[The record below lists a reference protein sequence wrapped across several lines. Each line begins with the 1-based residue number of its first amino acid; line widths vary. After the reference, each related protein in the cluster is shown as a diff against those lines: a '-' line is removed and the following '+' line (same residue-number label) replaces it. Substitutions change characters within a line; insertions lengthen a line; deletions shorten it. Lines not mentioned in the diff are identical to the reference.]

1 MTELEQA
8 RLEQAFQ
15 AAKEWKQQRASHR
28 NDGGGGWEE
37 PKTNFEK
44 AKNDIMLEYDQN
56 VNPDAVSKE
65 LEDQLRFVMQVVQQQ
80 ASNTFVKRGDDFTRN
95 PELWIAFFARYPLLF
110 NFRERES
117 KTFDKKEFSLDANAE
132 LITDCLGANTPK
144 SIADSFIKALQKA
157 SGKVISASS
166 ENEHLQYL
174 TLIRSYDKASTLT
187 IYRAELKLEVKKV
200 KTICAG
206 TAKQDLHIDYDR
218 TVFEINN
225 LLAQALYEPLVK
237 AAKDELVARL
247 TEFFLKMAREQFDEQ
262 MAAGPQVTETGAE
275 RR

>member
-80 ASNTFVKRGDDFTRN
+80 ATSTFAKRAPILPVIPSFGLR
-95 PELWIAFFARYPLLF
+95 
-110 NFRERES
+110 
-117 KTFDKKEFSLDANAE
+117 FSHGILCCS
-132 LITDCLGANTPK
+132 T
-144 SIADSFIKALQKA
+144 SA
-157 SGKVISASS
+157 SGRARFLTKRSS
-166 ENEHLQYL
+166 RW
-174 TLIRSYDKASTLT
+174 TRMKS
-187 IYRAELKLEVKKV
+187 
-200 KTICAG
+200 
-206 TAKQDLHIDYDR
+206 
-218 TVFEINN
+218 
-225 LLAQALYEPLVK
+225 
-237 AAKDELVARL
+237 
-247 TEFFLKMAREQFDEQ
+247 
-262 MAAGPQVTETGAE
+262 
-275 RR
+275 